1 LKQAILNFS
10 AQQNNR
16 VFGLDLLRAIAILLV
31 LFSHGFDPFLA
42 EYFPSLRLLI
52 FMDGVDLFFVLSGFL
67 IGTILLKQF
76 NKYPDYK
83 PDVIFSFWKRR
94 WMRTLPNYY
103 FILFLILFVPVI
115 IPFIRGKS
123 IVIPFEIWGGFLLF
137 SQNLFTPQVDFF
149 SEAWSL
155 AVEEWFYLITP
166 IALFLFYII
175 FRNIYAKKI
184 IFLMMIISIM
194 IGITFYR
201 YRLGLNLS
209 GKILDWDTHIRRVVF
224 ARFDSIMFGVLGAY
238 IKFYFPTFWKKDSL
252 FLRFN
257 LIGIFLI
264 FITHYFYL
272 DAIDNNTNIF
282 MNTFYFS
289 FSGIGVIL
297 ILPQMD
303 FLKKPPTNGMKSVLG
318 KFITHISLISYSLY
332 LTHGYLILGHLL
344 RYKNEYF
351 DKFMPHLPI
360 TGILYFIAY
369 LLVSII
375 ISTVLYYTIEKTF
388 MNMRSKEL

>member
-1 LKQAILNFS
+1 MKYFYS
-10 AQQNNR
+10 VFTTQQNNR

-31 LFSHGFDPFLA
+31 LFIHGFDPFLA
-42 EYFPSLRLLI
+42 EYFPNLRLLI

-67 IGTILLKQF
+67 IGSILLKQF
-76 NKYPDYK
+76 INITNYNPKI
-83 PDVIFSFWKRR
+83 IFSFWKRR

-115 IPFIRGKS
+115 IPFFKGKS
-123 IVIPFEIWGGFLLF
+123 TLIPFETWGSFLIF

-166 IALFLFYII
+166 IILFLFYII
-175 FRNIYAKKI
+175 FRNIYSKKI
-184 IFLMMIISIM
+184 IFLMMIVFIVLGISI
-194 IGITFYR
+194 FR

-209 GKILDWDTHIRRVVF
+209 GKILDWDKHIRRVVF
-224 ARFDSIMFGVLGAY
+224 SRFDSIMFGVLAAY
-238 IKFYFPTFWKKDSL
+238 IKYFFPTFWKNDSL
-252 FLRFN
+252 LPYFN
-257 LIGIFLI
+257 LTGIFLI
-264 FITHYFYL
+264 FITHYLYL
-272 DAIDNNTNIF
+272 YAIDNNTNLF

-289 FSGIGVIL
+289 FSGIGVML
-297 ILPQMD
+297 ILPQMSY
-303 FLKKPPTNGMKSVLG
+303 LKKPPNHGIKSILG

-344 RYKNEYF
+344 RYKIEYF
-351 DKFMPHLPI
+351 DKYLPHLPLI
-360 TGILYFIAY
+360 GIMYFMTY
-369 LLVSII
+369 LFISII
-375 ISTVLYYTIEKTF
+375 VSTFLYYTIERTF